1 MKIIAVVNSAVTQ
14 WMLIDE
20 DRIVQQVT
28 TEGINP
34 NFQSRRDISHL
45 IRLSL
50 PDTFF
55 RRRWERI
62 YFYGAG
68 CRDKKM
74 KKRVADSLVAQ
85 FRTPVVVESN
95 LLGVARSLFGNEKGI
110 ACILGVVSN
119 SGVYDGSQITE
130 QVRPLGYLLG
140 DEGSGAYF
148 GKTFL
153 SDYLKGIAPKSV
165 RDAFE
170 AEYEETVDEII
181 NEVYLTPSPE
191 KVLVRYS
198 QFLHNHVNN
207 DYVYHLLYTGFMK
220 FFTRNVSAYDYNAYP
235 ISFVGDTAK
244 RYEEILRRVASDFGT
259 AVSDV
264 RLSAMEGLF
273 EYHMGTSIKSSD

>member
-34 NFQSRRDISHL
+34 YLQSRRDISHL

-62 YFYGAG
+62 YFYGVG
-68 CRDKKM
+68 CSDKKM
-74 KKRVADSLVAQ
+74 ATRIEGSLVTQ
-85 FRTPVVVESN
+85 FRTPVVVEQN
-95 LLGVARSLFGNEKGI
+95 LLGVARSLFGWEKGI
-110 ACILGVVSN
+110 ACILGMMSN
-119 SGVYDGSQITE
+119 SGVYDGHQITE

-148 GKTFL
+148 GRVFL

-170 AEYEETVDEII
+170 AEYEETEEEII
-181 NEVYLTPSPE
+181 SNVYTNGAPE
-191 KVLVRYS
+191 KTLVRYS

-220 FFTRNVSAYDYNAYP
+220 FFTRNISAYDYNAYP
-235 ISFVGDTAK
+235 ISFVGETAM

-259 AVSDV
+259 TVCEV
-264 RLSAMEGLF
+264 RLSPMEGLF
-273 EYHMGTSIKSSD
+273 EYHKGVEES

>member
-34 NFQSRRDISHL
+34 YFQSRRDISHL

-55 RRRWERI
+55 KRRWERI

-68 CRDKKM
+68 CSDDKM
-74 KKRVADSLVAQ
+74 RKRIEDSFVAQ

-95 LLGVARSLFGNEKGI
+95 LLGVARSLFGREKGI
-110 ACILGVVSN
+110 ACMLGTVSN
-119 SGVYDGSQITE
+119 SGVYDGCRITE
-130 QVRPLGYLLG
+130 RVRPLGYILG

-181 NEVYLTPSPE
+181 SDVYLKPAPE
-191 KVLVRYS
+191 KTLVRYS

-259 AVSDV
+259 AVNEV
-264 RLSAMEGLF
+264 RLSPMDGLF
-273 EYHMGTSIKSSD
+273 EYHKGVEES